1 MDPDV
6 VMLSEISQTGKEMY
20 SIIISIWNL
29 KNKTD
34 EYGKTETDSHIQNKP
49 VVTSVER
56 KS

>member
-49 VVTSVER
+49 VVTSGER